1 MPGLRDSIKHG
12 YNGLLIDSNP
22 KVKTFKGAKMREEI
36 KRTILKVAEKYGI
49 EIEKIILFGSRARG
63 DYKEDSD
70 WDVLVITK
78 EKTDWKT
85 RKKFWL
91 EVVRLI
97 PVYVDLIVV
106 DKKTFEEK
114 SRFVGNIAYESKLEG
129 SVI

>member
-1 MPGLRDSIKHG
+1 MPEGKIVLMATE
-12 YNGLLIDSNP
+12 
-22 KVKTFKGAKMREEI
+22 VKEV
-36 KRTILKVAEKYGI
+36 ILKVAEKYGV
-49 EIEKIILFGSRARG
+49 KVDRIILFGSRARG

>member
-1 MPGLRDSIKHG
+1 MATMACSLTAIQK
-12 YNGLLIDSNP
+12 LKL
-22 KVKTFKGAKMREEI
+22 KFKGVKMREEI
-36 KRTILKVAEKYGI
+36 KRTILKVAGKYGI